1 MKRIKHI
8 FTVPEGEK
16 VTEKQL
22 LQVLIASL
30 CTMLLTLVCLV
41 STTWAWFAVDLTN
54 AGNDLHMGAF
64 MPQIMVDQQELKADS
79 CVLQAGQHP
88 VTIASGA
95 STSSGYCVVVL
106 EWSQGRLEY
115 TTDILSANEEKASAV
130 SFTVDTLEAVTMTVT
145 RVWGA
150 PAYSPTLLD
159 ATIVIPIVDAPPAQ

>member
-1 MKRIKHI
+1 MRLKDL
-8 FTVPEGEK
+8 FTVPAGEK
-16 VTEKQL
+16 VTEKHLSRVLVSSVCGL
-22 LQVLIASL
+22 LL
-30 CTMLLTLVCLV
+30 CMACLV
-41 STTWAWFAVDLTN
+41 GTTWAWFAVDLTN

-115 TTDILSANEEKASAV
+115 TTDILSVNEEKSSAV

-150 PAYSPTLLD
+150 PAYSPTLPD